1 MRCELLK
8 KALPWLRR
16 EQESK
21 SHSTLFLQGAK
32 VVLRDK
38 LLEDSVNDYAWRT
51 DPELSKLDATR
62 PIKMSYSAFMKYSRG
77 ELDYPN
83 SSSKRLAVDTIE
95 GIHIGNC
102 MYYDI
107 DPRRQQA
114 ELGIMIGDRRYQG
127 MGYGTDAVLVLLC
140 HIFEATPIE
149 RVYLHTLEWNARARS
164 SFAKAGFLETKN
176 VRREGMDFVKMDIH
190 KGDWQNSRTIEAHRN
205 KDDKNSGKVC

>member
-1 MRCELLK
+1 MEIR
-8 KALPWLRR
+8 
-16 EQESK
+16 
-21 SHSTLFLQGAK
+21 GVK
-32 VVLRDK
+32 VVIRDK
-38 LLEDSVNDYAWRT
+38 RIEDAWNEYEWRSDT
-51 DPELSKLDATR
+51 ELSELDAAP
-62 PIKMSYSAFMKYSRG
+62 PITMKFDEFRRVFNNQFN
-77 ELDYPN
+77 YPTPW
-83 SSSKRLAVDTIE
+83 SKRMSIDTLE
-95 GIHIGNC
+95 GLYIGNC

-190 KGDWQNSRTIEAHRN
+190 KCDWQNSRTIEAHRN

>member
-1 MRCELLK
+1 MK

-107 DPRRQQA
+107 DTVNKEA
-114 ELGIMIGDRRYQG
+114 EIGIMIGNRDYWGQ
-127 MGYGTDAVLVLLC
+127 GYGFDVMVTLID
-140 HIFEATPIE
+140 HIFSNSSLR
-149 RVYLHTLEWNARARS
+149 RVYLHTLDWNERARCC
-164 SFAKAGFLETKN
+164 FEKVGMKVVKT
-176 VRREGMDFVKMDIH
+176 VRRSGFNFYLMDMTRNRWEELRDEKM
-190 KGDWQNSRTIEAHRN
+190 S
-205 KDDKNSGKVC
+205 